1 MGLTSTR
8 QIVFLN
14 WQSHTLC
21 TRLKEA
27 AAFQLRKLS
36 NCQEETAVAA
46 AGKLSWLGL
55 DKYDDVKTA
64 LTLLTQVL
72 QIYKGK
78 NKS

>member
-1 MGLTSTR
+1 MLGLTSTR

-14 WQSHTLC
+14 WQSHSLC

-36 NCQEETAVAA
+36 NCQEETAVVA

-55 DKYDDVKTA
+55 DKYDVKTA